1 METWSVLCPI
11 LALVGGFLAG
21 WLVATERARSEIYA
35 RRLDVYQK
43 LNGFAS
49 DLLFTSIK
57 AEVDP
62 TIYREK
68 MLKSRLDLSE
78 FIASNAL
85 LLSKEVGSAVSP
97 MLDATLTPDIEK
109 LRKVFNAVVMAMAR
123 DLRLKTIDI
132 STRFLLPFE
141 SRKQVT

>member
-1 METWSVLCPI
+1 MVMWSVLGPI
-11 LALVGGFLAG
+11 LGILGGFLAG
-21 WLVATERARSEIYA
+21 WFVATERSRGEIYS

-43 LNGFAS
+43 LNALAS
-49 DLLFTSIK
+49 DFLFTAIK

-62 TIYREK
+62 TTYSEK
-68 MLKSRLDLSE
+68 MLKNSIDMSE

-85 LLSKEVGSAVSP
+85 LISKEVGSAISP
-97 MLDATLTPDIEK
+97 MLDATLIPNVEK
-109 LRKVFNAVVMAMAR
+109 LRKTFNAVVMAMAR
-123 DLRLKTIDI
+123 DLRLQTIDM